1 MRKGNSGCCNGG
13 IPVITS
19 LALMSI
25 YKSPTIP
32 LQDICERY
40 FSLSYEEALKKA
52 ARNELPVPAF
62 RLTSSRKAPM
72 MISAEAL
79 GNWIDKTEADAK
91 KLWDHCQ
98 V

>member
-1 MRKGNSGCCNGG
+1 
-13 IPVITS
+13 VITS

-25 YKSPTIP
+25 HKSPAIP
-32 LQDICERY
+32 LAEVCEKY

-62 RLTSSRKAPM
+62 RLSNSRKAPM
-72 MISAEAL
+72 MVSAEDL
-79 GNWIDKTEADAK
+79 GAWIDKNQTEAAE
-91 KLWDHCQ
+91 LWKRSQ

>member
-1 MRKGNSGCCNGG
+1 M
-13 IPVITS
+13 ITS

-25 YKSPTIP
+25 HKSPAIP
-32 LQDICERY
+32 LADVCEKY

-62 RLTSSRKAPM
+62 RLSNSRKAPM
-72 MISAEAL
+72 MVSAEDL
-79 GNWIDKTEADAK
+79 GAWIDKNQTEAAE
-91 KLWDHCQ
+91 LWKRSQ

>member
-1 MRKGNSGCCNGG
+1 M
-13 IPVITS
+13 ITS

-32 LQDICERY
+32 LHDICERY

-72 MISAEAL
+72 MVSAEAL
-79 GNWIDKTEADAK
+79 GAWIDKNEADARAQ
-91 KLWDHCQ
+91 WERCQ

>member
-1 MRKGNSGCCNGG
+1 M
-13 IPVITS
+13 ITS

-25 YKSPTIP
+25 YKSPAIP
-32 LQDICERY
+32 LAEVCERY

-62 RLTSSRKAPM
+62 RLASSRKAPM
-72 MISAEAL
+72 MVSAEAL
-79 GNWIDKTEADAK
+79 GAWIDKNEAEAK
-91 KLWDHCQ
+91 ALWQRSQ

>member
-1 MRKGNSGCCNGG
+1 M
-13 IPVITS
+13 ITS

-25 YKSPTIP
+25 YKSPAIP
-32 LQDICERY
+32 LVEVCERY

-52 ARNELPVPAF
+52 ARNELPIPAF

-72 MISAEAL
+72 MVSAEAL
-79 GNWIDKTEADAK
+79 GAWIDKNESEARK
-91 KLWDHCQ
+91 SWERSQ

>member
-1 MRKGNSGCCNGG
+1 M
-13 IPVITS
+13 ITS

-25 YKSPTIP
+25 YKAPAIP
-32 LQDICERY
+32 LAEVCERY

-62 RLTSSRKAPM
+62 RLTTSRKAPM
-72 MISAEAL
+72 MVSAEAL
-79 GNWIDKTEADAK
+79 GAWIDKNEAEARA
-91 KLWDHCQ
+91 LWEKGQ